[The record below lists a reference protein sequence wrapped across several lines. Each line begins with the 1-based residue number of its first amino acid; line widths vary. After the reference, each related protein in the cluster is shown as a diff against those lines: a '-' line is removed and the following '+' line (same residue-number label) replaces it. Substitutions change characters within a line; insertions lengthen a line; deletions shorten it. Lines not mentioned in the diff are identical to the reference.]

1 MKQEIKEAFQT
12 AILKDDLETVVQLA
26 KKEPKLLKEIFYL
39 KTAENEMQQAR
50 LLEFSSAFSGYSQTF
65 GSAFAKKFSSYS
77 KIVLPTLPT
86 GKEKYKEINVL
97 MLASLYGATKVA
109 PYFIK
114 KKVPLEM
121 DDGLSSLEL
130 ATLQNQKEMVDLL
143 FQKSSSLTVAKAIYQ
158 AIIQKNFDLA
168 FHLEQKNKPLSLS
181 FWPTVYDL
189 YYGFFKVKEVI
200 KRRFLKQGVQV
211 QDVLKNSERHLVLEA
226 IYQGDI
232 ALLKWL
238 KGQKIDIL
246 KENKTKHVLD
256 VDPLSFAVLLNQK
269 EVASFL
275 IDEGALVNHKN
286 HLGFSPLHVAA
297 KFDLKDMAEL
307 LIDRGAFLEMKTPS
321 AQEKANWIS
330 PKNLS
335 ETPLL
340 TASKAGA
347 LRVAELL
354 IEKGADVNSVDEEGQ
369 TPLMK
374 AVIMKDKEMAM
385 LLLKAGADLSHRDKN
400 FNTALLLASQMQD
413 NEMFSLLKSP
423 QQKQYKEMAELLL
436 EAGADLSLS
445 DKNFNIALLLAA
457 KMQGKDMFSLL
468 KSWQEKQFGLNVR
481 LVQTKQKFPLMNKA
495 NEHIKE

>member
-12 AILKDDLETVVQLA
+12 AILKDDLETVAQLA
-26 KKEPKLLKEIFYL
+26 EKEPQLLKEIFYL

-50 LLEFSSAFSGYSQTF
+50 LLEFSSAFSGYCQIF

-97 MLASLYGATKVA
+97 MLASLCGATKVA

-121 DDGLSSLEL
+121 DYGLSSLEL

-143 FQKSSSLTVAKAIYQ
+143 FQKSSSLAVAKAIYQ

-181 FWPTVYDL
+181 FWSTVYDL
-189 YYGFFKVKEVI
+189 YYEFFNVKEVI

-246 KENKTKHVLD
+246 KENKIKHALD

-275 IDEGALVNHKN
+275 LDEGALINRKN
-286 HLGFSPLHVAA
+286 HLGLSPLHVAA

-307 LIDRGAFLEMKTPS
+307 LIEKGAFLEMKTPS

-374 AVIMKDKEMAM
+374 AVIMQDKEMAM

-423 QQKQYKEMAELLL
+423 QQKQYKEIAMLLL
-436 EAGADLSLS
+436 KEGVDLSLS

-457 KMQGKDMFSLL
+457 QNEDKDMFSLL

>member
-12 AILKDDLETVVQLA
+12 AILKDDLETVAQLA
-26 KKEPKLLKEIFYL
+26 KKEPQLLKEIFYL
-39 KTAENEMQQAR
+39 KTAENERQQAR

-77 KIVLPTLPT
+77 KIVLPSLPVE
-86 GKEKYKEINVL
+86 KEKYKYKEINVL
-97 MLASLYGATKVA
+97 MLAALYGATKVA

-143 FQKSSSLTVAKAIYQ
+143 FQKSSSLAVAKAIYQ

-181 FWPTVYDL
+181 FWWTVYDL

-211 QDVLKNSERHLVLEA
+211 QDVLKNGERHLVLEA

-238 KGQKIDIL
+238 KEQKIDIL
-246 KENKTKHVLD
+246 KENKTKHAFD

-321 AQEKANWIS
+321 EQEKANWIS

-354 IEKGADVNSVDEEGQ
+354 IEKGGDVNSVDEEGQ

-374 AVIMKDKEMAM
+374 AVIRQDKEMAT
-385 LLLKAGADLSHRDKN
+385 LLLKVGADFSHRDKN
-400 FNTALLLASQMQD
+400 FNTALLLAAKMQD
-413 NEMFSLLKSP
+413 NEMFSLLKSR
-423 QQKQYKEMAELLL
+423 
-436 EAGADLSLS
+436 
-445 DKNFNIALLLAA
+445 
-457 KMQGKDMFSLL
+457 
-468 KSWQEKQFGLNVR
+468 QEKQSGLNVR
-481 LVQTKQKFPLMNKA
+481 QVQTKQKFPLMNKA